1 MVDGSNKGIDR
12 DVLREFLLRTTHLQN
27 LDPHYDTDS
36 IPLSPLRR
44 AHRVR
49 DRARKVRLV
58 DRDCCDSTP
67 IVESGGTSA
76 TLSCGLAEA

>member
-1 MVDGSNKGIDR
+1 VVDGSN
-12 DVLREFLLRTTHLQN
+12 
-27 LDPHYDTDS
+27 YDTDS
-36 IPLSPLRR
+36 VPLNPLRR

-49 DRARKVRLV
+49 NRARKVRLV
-58 DRDCCDSTP
+58 DHDCCDSAP